1 MYIVLS
7 VLLGVLIGALLPWS
21 IPAQYSI
28 YAAVMLLAAL
38 DAAAG
43 GINARLH
50 HKFRGSLFVSGALG
64 NGLIAVF
71 LRTFA
76 ADLRIGACP
85 LTMSQLFADLD
96 LICGAGTGQD
106 LLVRVHRNKFH
117 TLRSSLHHAVDHVVA
132 AAADANDLNIDY
144 VFRTDIQTK
153 CHMYPPSAS
162 AANCPIPC

>member
-71 LRTFA
+71 LTYMGE
-76 ADLRIGACP
+76 RIGISLYLAAVFGTRLFQNFGEIRRELLTLSGNRNTIGKNTDKTQELGQSDHLDP
-85 LTMSQLFADLD
+85 L
-96 LICGAGTGQD
+96 
-106 LLVRVHRNKFH
+106 
-117 TLRSSLHHAVDHVVA
+117 
-132 AAADANDLNIDY
+132 
-144 VFRTDIQTK
+144 
-153 CHMYPPSAS
+153 
-162 AANCPIPC
+162 

>member
-7 VLLGVLIGALLPWS
+7 GLLGVLIGALLPWS

-71 LRTFA
+71 LTYMGE
-76 ADLRIGACP
+76 RIGISLYLAAVVVFGTRLFQNFGEIRRELLTLSGNRNTIGKNTDKTQELGQSDHLDP
-85 LTMSQLFADLD
+85 L
-96 LICGAGTGQD
+96 
-106 LLVRVHRNKFH
+106 
-117 TLRSSLHHAVDHVVA
+117 
-132 AAADANDLNIDY
+132 
-144 VFRTDIQTK
+144 
-153 CHMYPPSAS
+153 
-162 AANCPIPC
+162 

>member
-71 LRTFA
+71 LTYMGE
-76 ADLRIGACP
+76 RIGISLYLAAVVVFGTRLFQNFGEIRRELLTLSGNRNTIGKNTDKTQELGQSDHLDP
-85 LTMSQLFADLD
+85 L
-96 LICGAGTGQD
+96 
-106 LLVRVHRNKFH
+106 
-117 TLRSSLHHAVDHVVA
+117 
-132 AAADANDLNIDY
+132 
-144 VFRTDIQTK
+144 
-153 CHMYPPSAS
+153 
-162 AANCPIPC
+162 

>member
-64 NGLIAVF
+64 TGLIAVF
-71 LRTFA
+71 LTYMGE
-76 ADLRIGACP
+76 RIGISLYLAAVVVFGTRLFQNFGEIRRELLTLSGNRNTIGKNTDKTQELGQSDHLDP
-85 LTMSQLFADLD
+85 L
-96 LICGAGTGQD
+96 
-106 LLVRVHRNKFH
+106 
-117 TLRSSLHHAVDHVVA
+117 
-132 AAADANDLNIDY
+132 
-144 VFRTDIQTK
+144 
-153 CHMYPPSAS
+153 
-162 AANCPIPC
+162 

>member
-28 YAAVMLLAAL
+28 YAAVMLLAAI

-71 LRTFA
+71 LTYMGE
-76 ADLRIGACP
+76 RIGISLYLAAVVVFGTRLFQNFGEIRRELLTLSGNRNTINKNTDKTQEMGQSDHLDP
-85 LTMSQLFADLD
+85 L
-96 LICGAGTGQD
+96 
-106 LLVRVHRNKFH
+106 
-117 TLRSSLHHAVDHVVA
+117 
-132 AAADANDLNIDY
+132 
-144 VFRTDIQTK
+144 
-153 CHMYPPSAS
+153 
-162 AANCPIPC
+162 

>member
-71 LRTFA
+71 LTYMGE
-76 ADLRIGACP
+76 RIGISLYLAAVVVFGTRLFQNFGETRRELLTLSGNRNTIGKNTDKTQELGQSDHLDP
-85 LTMSQLFADLD
+85 L
-96 LICGAGTGQD
+96 
-106 LLVRVHRNKFH
+106 
-117 TLRSSLHHAVDHVVA
+117 
-132 AAADANDLNIDY
+132 
-144 VFRTDIQTK
+144 
-153 CHMYPPSAS
+153 
-162 AANCPIPC
+162 

>member
-50 HKFRGSLFVSGALG
+50 HKFRGSLFLWSFGQRADCGIPHLYGRAHRHFALFG
-64 NGLIAVF
+64 EWW
-71 LRTFA
+71 
-76 ADLRIGACP
+76 C
-85 LTMSQLFADLD
+85 
-96 LICGAGTGQD
+96 
-106 LLVRVHRNKFH
+106 LVRDCSK
-117 TLRSSLHHAVDHVVA
+117 TLEKSGENS
-132 AAADANDLNIDY
+132 
-144 VFRTDIQTK
+144 
-153 CHMYPPSAS
+153 
-162 AANCPIPC
+162 

>member
-71 LRTFA
+71 LTYMGE
-76 ADLRIGACP
+76 RIGISLYLAAVVVFGTRLFQNFGEIRREL
-85 LTMSQLFADLD
+85 LTLS
-96 LICGAGTGQD
+96 GN
-106 LLVRVHRNKFH
+106 RNTIGK
-117 TLRSSLHHAVDHVVA
+117 
-132 AAADANDLNIDY
+132 N
-144 VFRTDIQTK
+144 TDKTQR
-153 CHMYPPSAS
+153 CV
-162 AANCPIPC
+162 

>member
-71 LRTFA
+71 LTYMGE
-76 ADLRIGACP
+76 RIGISLYLAAVVVFGTRLFQNFGEIRRELLTLSGNRNTIGKNTDKAQELGQSDHLDP
-85 LTMSQLFADLD
+85 L
-96 LICGAGTGQD
+96 
-106 LLVRVHRNKFH
+106 
-117 TLRSSLHHAVDHVVA
+117 
-132 AAADANDLNIDY
+132 
-144 VFRTDIQTK
+144 
-153 CHMYPPSAS
+153 
-162 AANCPIPC
+162 

>member
-71 LRTFA
+71 LTYMGE
-76 ADLRIGACP
+76 RIGIALYLAAVVVFGTRLFHNFGEIRRELLTLSGNRNTIGKNTDKTQELGQSDHLDP
-85 LTMSQLFADLD
+85 L
-96 LICGAGTGQD
+96 
-106 LLVRVHRNKFH
+106 
-117 TLRSSLHHAVDHVVA
+117 
-132 AAADANDLNIDY
+132 
-144 VFRTDIQTK
+144 
-153 CHMYPPSAS
+153 
-162 AANCPIPC
+162 

>member
-64 NGLIAVF
+64 NGLIAVSPIW
-71 LRTFA
+71 A
-76 ADLRIGACP
+76 
-85 LTMSQLFADLD
+85 
-96 LICGAGTGQD
+96 
-106 LLVRVHRNKFH
+106 
-117 TLRSSLHHAVDHVVA
+117 
-132 AAADANDLNIDY
+132 
-144 VFRTDIQTK
+144 
-153 CHMYPPSAS
+153 SAS
-162 AANCPIPC
+162 AFRFIWRQWWCLVRDCSKTLEKSGENS

>member
-71 LRTFA
+71 LTYMGE
-76 ADLRIGACP
+76 RIGISLYLAAVVVFGTRLFQNFGEIRRELWTLSGNRNTIGKNTDKTQELGQSDHLDP
-85 LTMSQLFADLD
+85 L
-96 LICGAGTGQD
+96 
-106 LLVRVHRNKFH
+106 
-117 TLRSSLHHAVDHVVA
+117 
-132 AAADANDLNIDY
+132 
-144 VFRTDIQTK
+144 
-153 CHMYPPSAS
+153 
-162 AANCPIPC
+162 

>member
-50 HKFRGSLFVSGALG
+50 HKFRGSLFFSGALG

-71 LRTFA
+71 LTYMGE
-76 ADLRIGACP
+76 RIGISLYLAAVVVFGTRLFQNFGEIRRELLTLSGNRNTIGKNTDKTQELGQSDHLDP
-85 LTMSQLFADLD
+85 L
-96 LICGAGTGQD
+96 
-106 LLVRVHRNKFH
+106 
-117 TLRSSLHHAVDHVVA
+117 
-132 AAADANDLNIDY
+132 
-144 VFRTDIQTK
+144 
-153 CHMYPPSAS
+153 
-162 AANCPIPC
+162 

>member
-71 LRTFA
+71 LTYMGE
-76 ADLRIGACP
+76 RIGISLYLAAVVVFGTRLFQNFGEIRREL
-85 LTMSQLFADLD
+85 LTLSGNRNTIGKNTDRTQET
-96 LICGAGTGQD
+96 GAK
-106 LLVRVHRNKFH
+106 R
-117 TLRSSLHHAVDHVVA
+117 
-132 AAADANDLNIDY
+132 
-144 VFRTDIQTK
+144 
-153 CHMYPPSAS
+153 PS
-162 AANCPIPC
+162 

>member
-7 VLLGVLIGALLPWS
+7 VLRGVLIGALLPWS

-43 GINARLH
+43 GIDARLH

-71 LRTFA
+71 LTYMGE
-76 ADLRIGACP
+76 RIGISLYLAAVVVFGTRLFQNFGEIRRELLTLSGNRNTISKNTDKTQEMGQSDHLDP
-85 LTMSQLFADLD
+85 L
-96 LICGAGTGQD
+96 
-106 LLVRVHRNKFH
+106 
-117 TLRSSLHHAVDHVVA
+117 
-132 AAADANDLNIDY
+132 
-144 VFRTDIQTK
+144 
-153 CHMYPPSAS
+153 
-162 AANCPIPC
+162 

>member
-21 IPAQYSI
+21 IPAQYSL

-71 LRTFA
+71 LTYMGE
-76 ADLRIGACP
+76 RIGISLYLAAVVVFGTRLFQNFGEIRRELLTLSGNRNTIGKNTDKTQELWQSDHLDP
-85 LTMSQLFADLD
+85 L
-96 LICGAGTGQD
+96 
-106 LLVRVHRNKFH
+106 
-117 TLRSSLHHAVDHVVA
+117 
-132 AAADANDLNIDY
+132 
-144 VFRTDIQTK
+144 
-153 CHMYPPSAS
+153 
-162 AANCPIPC
+162 

>member
-71 LRTFA
+71 LTYMGE
-76 ADLRIGACP
+76 RIGISLYLAAVVVFGTRLFQNFGEIRRELLTLSGNRHTIGKNTDKTQELGQSDHLDP
-85 LTMSQLFADLD
+85 L
-96 LICGAGTGQD
+96 
-106 LLVRVHRNKFH
+106 
-117 TLRSSLHHAVDHVVA
+117 
-132 AAADANDLNIDY
+132 
-144 VFRTDIQTK
+144 
-153 CHMYPPSAS
+153 
-162 AANCPIPC
+162 

>member
-71 LRTFA
+71 LTYMGE
-76 ADLRIGACP
+76 RIGISLYLAAVVVFGTRLFQNFGEIRRELLTLSGNRNTIGKNTDKTQELGQSDYLDP
-85 LTMSQLFADLD
+85 L
-96 LICGAGTGQD
+96 
-106 LLVRVHRNKFH
+106 
-117 TLRSSLHHAVDHVVA
+117 
-132 AAADANDLNIDY
+132 
-144 VFRTDIQTK
+144 
-153 CHMYPPSAS
+153 
-162 AANCPIPC
+162 

>member
-28 YAAVMLLAAL
+28 YAAVMLLAAI
-38 DAAAG
+38 DATAG

-71 LRTFA
+71 LTYMGE
-76 ADLRIGACP
+76 RIGISLYLAAVVVFGTRLFQNFGEIRRELWTLSGNRNTISKNTDKTQEMGQSDHLDP
-85 LTMSQLFADLD
+85 L
-96 LICGAGTGQD
+96 
-106 LLVRVHRNKFH
+106 
-117 TLRSSLHHAVDHVVA
+117 
-132 AAADANDLNIDY
+132 
-144 VFRTDIQTK
+144 
-153 CHMYPPSAS
+153 
-162 AANCPIPC
+162 

>member
-21 IPAQYSI
+21 IPAQYSL

-38 DAAAG
+38 HAAAG

-71 LRTFA
+71 LTYMGE
-76 ADLRIGACP
+76 RIGISLYLAAVVVFGTRLFQNFGEIRRELLTLSGNRKTIGKNTDKTQELGQSDHLDP
-85 LTMSQLFADLD
+85 L
-96 LICGAGTGQD
+96 
-106 LLVRVHRNKFH
+106 
-117 TLRSSLHHAVDHVVA
+117 
-132 AAADANDLNIDY
+132 
-144 VFRTDIQTK
+144 
-153 CHMYPPSAS
+153 
-162 AANCPIPC
+162 

>member
-50 HKFRGSLFVSGALG
+50 HKFRGSLFVSGAVG
-64 NGLIAVF
+64 NGLIAVV
-71 LRTFA
+71 LTYMGE
-76 ADLRIGACP
+76 RIGISLYLAAVVVFGTRLFQNFGEIRRELLTLSGNRNTIGKNTDKTQELGQSDHLDP
-85 LTMSQLFADLD
+85 L
-96 LICGAGTGQD
+96 
-106 LLVRVHRNKFH
+106 
-117 TLRSSLHHAVDHVVA
+117 
-132 AAADANDLNIDY
+132 
-144 VFRTDIQTK
+144 
-153 CHMYPPSAS
+153 
-162 AANCPIPC
+162 

>member
-1 MYIVLS
+1 MYIELS

-50 HKFRGSLFVSGALG
+50 HKFRGSLFVSVALG

-71 LRTFA
+71 LTYMGE
-76 ADLRIGACP
+76 RIG
-85 LTMSQLFADLD
+85 
-96 LICGAGTGQD
+96 
-106 LLVRVHRNKFH
+106 
-117 TLRSSLHHAVDHVVA
+117 SSLYLAAVVVFGTRLFQNFGEIRRELLTLSGNRNTIGKNTDKTQELGQSDHL
-132 AAADANDLNIDY
+132 DPL
-144 VFRTDIQTK
+144 
-153 CHMYPPSAS
+153 
-162 AANCPIPC
+162 